1 MVELHFVHQLLSITH
16 RPLTKIELEDLPMQD
31 FFQVISVKEFI
42 SKLKDFSPVGTVEL
56 PLTQAFGRVLAQ
68 DIVAREDLPL
78 VHRSCMDGYA
88 LMAKDSFGASESNP
102 AYLEVVGEVEIEKI
116 PDFTLGPGQCAR
128 IVTGG
133 TLPDGADSVIMI
145 EHTQDLGAGTIEIR
159 KSVAPHENVM
169 LKGEDFQVHDL
180 ALSSGTCIDFK
191 QVGILA
197 ALGVASVRVYQ
208 RVKVGIISTGDE
220 LVPVHKVPEPGQV
233 RDVNSYTLAQLVDKA
248 GGEFKLYGIVQDEL
262 QDITSALETA
272 TQENDVVLISGGSS
286 IGTRDLT
293 VQALESIKG
302 VEILAHGVAISPGK
316 PTILARKENKA
327 IWGLPGQVASAQ
339 VVMLVLT
346 LPFMRHL
353 AGQKNA
359 FAAEDRVH
367 VQAELA
373 RNIAS
378 KYGRE
383 DYVRVKLDNTD
394 GKLKAIP
401 ILGKSGLLK
410 TIVQADGLLKI
421 PDNLEG
427 LEKGTEVLV
436 WKI

>member
-1 MVELHFVHQLLSITH
+1 
-16 RPLTKIELEDLPMQD
+16 MQN
-31 FFQVISVKEFI
+31 FFQVISVQEFI
-42 SKLKDFSPVGTVEL
+42 HKLKEFSPVGTEEL
-56 PLTQAFGRVLAQ
+56 PLDQAFGRVLAQ
-68 DIVAREDLPL
+68 DIVARENLPL

-88 LMAKDSFGASESNP
+88 LMARDTFGASESNP
-102 AYLEVVGEVEIEKI
+102 AYLEVIGEVHIEKI
-116 PDFTLGPGQCAR
+116 PDFALEPGQCAR

-133 TLPDGADSVIMI
+133 TLPERADSVIMV

-169 LKGEDFQVHDL
+169 LKGEDFRVHDL
-180 ALSSGTCIDFK
+180 ALSSGIFINFK

-197 ALGVASVRVYQ
+197 ALGVANVQVYQ

-220 LVPVHKVPEPGQV
+220 LVPVHKVPAPGQV
-233 RDVNSYTLAQLVDKA
+233 RDVNSYTLAELVNKA
-248 GGEFKLYGIVQDEL
+248 GGKFKLYGIVQDKL
-262 QDITSALETA
+262 GAITAALETA
-272 TQENDVVLISGGSS
+272 LQENDVVLISGGSS
-286 IGTRDLT
+286 IGIRDLT
-293 VQALESIKG
+293 VQSLESIQG

-339 VVMLVLT
+339 IVMLVLV
-346 LPFMRHL
+346 LPFLTHL
-353 AGQKNA
+353 AGKKNS
-359 FAAEDRVH
+359 FDEKDKVF

-383 DYVRVKLDNTD
+383 DYVRVRLEDSG

-401 ILGKSGLLK
+401 IMGKSGLLK

-427 LEKGTEVLV
+427 LEKGTEVKV
-436 WKI
+436 WKV

>member
-1 MVELHFVHQLLSITH
+1 
-16 RPLTKIELEDLPMQD
+16 MQN

-42 SKLKDFSPVGTVEL
+42 HKLKEFSPVGTEEL
-56 PLTQAFGRVLAQ
+56 PLDQAFGRVLAQ

-102 AYLEVVGEVEIEKI
+102 AYLEVIGEVHIEKI

-133 TLPDGADSVIMI
+133 TLPDGADSVIMV

-159 KSVAPHENVM
+159 KPVAPHENVM
-169 LKGEDFQVHDL
+169 LKGEDFRVQDL

-197 ALGVASVRVYQ
+197 ALGVANVQVYQ

-220 LVPVHKVPEPGQV
+220 LVPVHKVPAPGQV
-233 RDVNSYTLAQLVDKA
+233 RDVNSHTLAQLVDKA
-248 GGEFKLYGIVQDEL
+248 GGKFKLYGIVQDDL
-262 QDITSALETA
+262 DAITAALETA
-272 TQENDVVLISGGSS
+272 VQENDVVLISGGSS

-293 VQALESIKG
+293 VQVLESIQG
-302 VEILAHGVAISPGK
+302 VKILAHGVAISPGK
-316 PTILARKENKA
+316 PTILARKGNKA

-339 VVMLVLT
+339 VVMLVLV
-346 LPFMRHL
+346 LPFLAHL
-353 AGQKNA
+353 AGKKDG
-359 FAAEDRVH
+359 FGEEDRFF
-367 VQAELA
+367 VQAELV

-383 DYVRVKLDNTD
+383 DYVRVRLEDTG

-410 TIVQADGLLKI
+410 TIVLADGLLKI

-427 LEKGTEVLV
+427 LEKGTEVKI
-436 WKI
+436 WKV

>member
-1 MVELHFVHQLLSITH
+1 MPE
-16 RPLTKIELEDLPMQD
+16 R
-31 FFQVISVKEFI
+31 
-42 SKLKDFSPVGTVEL
+42 
-56 PLTQAFGRVLAQ
+56 
-68 DIVAREDLPL
+68 
-78 VHRSCMDGYA
+78 
-88 LMAKDSFGASESNP
+88 
-102 AYLEVVGEVEIEKI
+102 
-116 PDFTLGPGQCAR
+116 
-128 IVTGG
+128 
-133 TLPDGADSVIMI
+133 ADSVIMV

-169 LKGEDFQVHDL
+169 LKGEDFRVHDL
-180 ALSSGTCIDFK
+180 ALSSGIFINFK

-197 ALGVASVRVYQ
+197 ALGVANVQVYQ

-220 LVPVHKVPEPGQV
+220 LVPVHKVPAPGQV
-233 RDVNSYTLAQLVDKA
+233 RDVNSYTLAELVNKA
-248 GGEFKLYGIVQDEL
+248 GGKFKLYGIVQDKL
-262 QDITSALETA
+262 GAITAALETA
-272 TQENDVVLISGGSS
+272 LQENDVVLISGGSS
-286 IGTRDLT
+286 IGIRDLT
-293 VQALESIKG
+293 VQSLESIQG

-339 VVMLVLT
+339 IVMLVLV
-346 LPFMRHL
+346 LPFLTHL
-353 AGQKNA
+353 AGKKNS
-359 FAAEDRVH
+359 FDEKDKVF

-383 DYVRVKLDNTD
+383 DYVRVRLEDSG

-401 ILGKSGLLK
+401 IMGKSGLLK

-427 LEKGTEVLV
+427 LEKGTEVKV
-436 WKI
+436 WKV